1 MKRGY
6 LCLLFFFACV
16 WWRGEG
22 VAGNIPGLS
31 STCQVEEW
39 TLEKKETDQA
49 IFRRAD
55 TRLRL
60 MPLTEGA
67 VRVVRSRGIAHELP
81 ELVYLPVKA
90 PAYTLKKE
98 DGGYILTLKN
108 VRVKVSVSDGR
119 ISFLSSD
126 GKVILGEEGG
136 QIQASSVQGEQTYV
150 STQTF
155 HSPSDEY
162 LYGLGQ
168 FQDGYLNVRGLTRRL
183 TQVNTQIAIPFVMS
197 NKGYGLLWN
206 NYGLTDFNPASTV
219 IALQKTGV
227 SGDKVTV
234 NVTSTEGGKE
244 EVRES
249 NVFAGSLKVE
259 SDGQYALMLDVGSSM
274 ARRHNLEIDGR
285 TVVDLNNLWLPPTV
299 SVLVDLKAGTHRLK
313 AELTKEDTPK
323 LYFRKVDQTTT
334 FRSPV
339 SNGIDYTFF
348 AGTADEVITSYR
360 AVTGEVP
367 MLPAWAL
374 GYIHCRE
381 RFHSQKELLETA
393 SRFRREKLPV
403 DLMVQDWQYWGKY
416 GWNAMRFDEADYPS
430 PREMVDSLHRMDM
443 RLMLSVWSKVDQN
456 SVLGKKMAEKAYYI
470 PGTPW
475 IDFFNP
481 EAASFYWQNFR
492 DSLVLPIGI
501 DAWWLDATEPEND
514 DLVGRRVNHSSYP
527 GEVFRNVYPLVVNK
541 TVYEGL
547 RSLSAN
553 GEKQGSF
560 SPRTVLLTRS
570 GFPGIQRYG
579 VATWSG
585 DVGNDWDTFRRQ
597 IVAGLG
603 ISVCG
608 LPWWTYDAGGFF
620 RPGDAQYTDVHFH
633 ERFSRWLQTSVFLP
647 LMRVHGYMT
656 NTEFWNYGD
665 KVTEMARKS
674 LALRY
679 RLLPYIYSESAW
691 VSLEDGTMLRPLV
704 MDFPLDTLALS
715 LKYQY
720 MFGRSLLVSP
730 IVEEGPAIWKTYL
743 PAVQGGWYDFYDNRH
758 LSSGWV
764 QTSVS
769 PDYIPVFVKSGTILP
784 LASGYADEADTA
796 LQSEWEIRV
805 YTGTDGTYQ
814 LYEDN
819 GTDCEYEKGA
829 CSCIRL
835 TWNEKDAT
843 LVIGKRKGT
852 FAGMKPVR
860 KLKIVK
866 VASSSNGAI
875 EVAEKS
881 VVYKGEELEVAF

>member
-39 TLEKKETDQA
+39 TLEKKTDQV

-206 NYGLTDFNPASTV
+206 NYGLTEFNPSSSV
-219 IALQKTGV
+219 IALQKTGA

-249 NVFAGSLKVE
+249 NVFAGSLQIE

-274 ARRHNLEIDGR
+274 ARRHNLEIDGH
-285 TVVDLNNLWLPPTV
+285 TVVDVNNLWLPPTV
-299 SVLVDLKAGTHRLK
+299 SVLVDLKAGVHRLK

-323 LYFRKVDQTTT
+323 LFFRKVDQTTT

-348 AGTADEVITSYR
+348 AGTADEVIASYR

-367 MLPAWAL
+367 MLPSWAL
-374 GYIHCRE
+374 GYMHCRE

-514 DLVGRRVNHSSYP
+514 DLVGRRVNHSSCP

-704 MDFPLDTLALS
+704 MDFPKDTLALS

-730 IVEEGPAIWKTYL
+730 IVEEGPATWKTYL

-784 LASGYADEADTA
+784 LASGYADEADAA

-819 GTDCEYEKGA
+819 GTDSEYEKGA

-860 KLKIVK
+860 ELKIVK
-866 VASSSNGAI
+866 VASSSNGAV

-881 VVYKGEELEVAF
+881 VVYKGEELKVTF

>member
-1 MKRGY
+1 MRQSC
-6 LCLLFFFACV
+6 LFLLFFFVCV
-16 WWRGEG
+16 WWNGDCL
-22 VAGNIPGLS
+22 AGNVLGLS
-31 STCQVEEW
+31 SDRQIQAW
-39 TLEKKETDQA
+39 TLEEKRADQVV
-49 IFRRAD
+49 FRRVD

-60 MPLTEGA
+60 IPLTGSA
-67 VRVVRSRGIAHELP
+67 VRVVRSKGIAHELP

-90 PAYTLKKE
+90 PVYTLKMEGE
-98 DGGYILTLKN
+98 DYILSLKD
-108 VRVKVSVSDGR
+108 VSVKVSASDGR

-136 QIQASSVQGEQTYV
+136 QLQASSVQGEQTYV

-183 TQVNTQIAIPFVMS
+183 TQVNTQIAVPFVMS

-206 NYGLTDFNPASTV
+206 NYGLTDFNPASSV
-219 IALQKTGV
+219 IALQKTGA

-244 EVRES
+244 EVRGS

-274 ARRHNLEIDGR
+274 ARRHNLEIDGH
-285 TVVDLNNLWLPPTV
+285 TVVDVNNLWLPPTV
-299 SVLVDLKAGTHRLK
+299 SVLVDLKAGVHRLK

-323 LYFRKVDQTTT
+323 LFFRKVDQTTT

-348 AGTADEVITSYR
+348 AGTADEVIASYR

-403 DLMVQDWQYWGKY
+403 DLMVQDWQYWGRY
-416 GWNAMRFDEADYPS
+416 GWSAMRFDEADYPS

>member
-39 TLEKKETDQA
+39 TLEKKETDQV

-206 NYGLTDFNPASTV
+206 NYGLTDFNPSSSV
-219 IALQKTGV
+219 IALQKTGA

-249 NVFAGSLKVE
+249 NVFAGSLQVE
-259 SDGQYALMLDVGSSM
+259 SDGQYALMLHVGSSM

-704 MDFPLDTLALS
+704 MDFPQDTLALS

-730 IVEEGPAIWKTYL
+730 IVEEGPATWKTYL
-743 PAVQGGWYDFYDNRH
+743 PAVRGGWYDFYDNRH

-784 LASGYADEADTA
+784 LASGYADETKTA
-796 LQSEWEIRV
+796 LQSDWEIRV

-819 GTDCEYEKGA
+819 GTDSEYEKGA

-843 LVIGKRKGT
+843 FVIGERKGT

-866 VASSSNGAI
+866 VASSSNGVI

-881 VVYKGEELEVAF
+881 VVYKGEELKVTF

>member
-1 MKRGY
+1 MRKFC
-6 LCLLFFFACV
+6 LFLLFFFVCV
-16 WWRGEG
+16 WWKEDCL
-22 VAGNIPGLS
+22 AGNVLGLS
-31 STCQVEEW
+31 SDRQIQAW
-39 TLEKKETDQA
+39 TLEEKRADQVV
-49 IFRRAD
+49 FRRVD

-60 MPLTEGA
+60 IPLTGSA
-67 VRVVRSRGIAHELP
+67 VRVVRSKGIAHELP

-90 PAYTLKKE
+90 PVYTLKMEGE
-98 DGGYILTLKN
+98 DYILSLKD
-108 VRVKVSVSDGR
+108 VSVKVSVSDGR

-126 GKVILGEEGG
+126 GRVILGEEGS

-206 NYGLTDFNPASTV
+206 NYGLTDFNPASSV
-219 IALQKTGV
+219 IALQKTGA

-249 NVFAGSLKVE
+249 NVFAGSLQIE

-274 ARRHNLEIDGR
+274 ARRHNLEIDGH
-285 TVVDLNNLWLPPTV
+285 TVVDVNNLWLPPTV
-299 SVLVDLKAGTHRLK
+299 SVLVDLKAGVHRLK

-323 LYFRKVDQTTT
+323 LFFRKVDQTTT

-348 AGTADEVITSYR
+348 AGTTDEVIASYR

-367 MLPAWAL
+367 MLPSWAL

-514 DLVGRRVNHSSYP
+514 DLVGRRVNHSSCP

-704 MDFPLDTLALS
+704 MDFPQDTLALS

-866 VASSSNGAI
+866 VASSSNGAV